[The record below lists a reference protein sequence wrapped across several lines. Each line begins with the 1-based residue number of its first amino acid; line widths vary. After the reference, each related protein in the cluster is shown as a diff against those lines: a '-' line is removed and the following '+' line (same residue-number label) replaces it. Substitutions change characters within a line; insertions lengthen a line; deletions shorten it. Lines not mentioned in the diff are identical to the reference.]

1 MVDKQIKN
9 FQKLTV
15 IFPFQFFIDFV
26 FWVKE
31 DKVLGKR
38 RHHRATKS
46 AASKASNQ
54 FKSYHIEFYSD
65 IQMEFNSTLNRVNY
79 ESVLL
84 SSSAI
89 ILSLTLAFW
98 AFQSFPGQA
107 KNSKLSNH
115 EYRFLI
121 FQFKYLSVMVLVYR
135 TILLLFYHSPYFA
148 SIP

>member
-1 MVDKQIKN
+1 
-9 FQKLTV
+9 
-15 IFPFQFFIDFV
+15 
-26 FWVKE
+26 
-31 DKVLGKR
+31 
-38 RHHRATKS
+38 
-46 AASKASNQ
+46 
-54 FKSYHIEFYSD
+54 
-65 IQMEFNSTLNRVNY
+65 MEFNSTLNRVNY

-135 TILLLFYHSPYFA
+135 TILLLFYHSPYLA
-148 SIP
+148 SMP